1 LKKIIDKQVIEMFF
15 KKRTEAELSMLLVAI
30 VWGSTFVIVK
40 NSLLEIGPF
49 LFLGIRFTLAF
60 VLLGLVSW
68 RQLKIAPK
76 STYYSGC
83 LLGIFLTIGYVFQTV
98 GLKYTT
104 SSNAGFI
111 TGLSVVLVPI
121 IYMLINK
128 LTPSF
133 STIITVL
140 LAFVG
145 LFFMSFQDW
154 QTSLS
159 YGDMLVLVCA
169 FGFAFHVVFVDRL
182 SHRHS
187 ALAITSVQILFVGI
201 FCLVVGLIFEPWPQ
215 HFSPSLIAALL
226 ITSIFATSLAFL
238 LQNSMQKYSTPT
250 RFAVILT
257 TEPVFA
263 ALAGHLWA
271 NETFSQRA
279 LVGAVMILVA
289 MLIAILSRK
298 QSPGVKMLY
307 EAENLE

>member
-1 LKKIIDKQVIEMFF
+1 MFL
-15 KKRTEAELSMLLVAI
+15 KKRTQAELSMLLVAI

-49 LFLGIRFTLAF
+49 LFLGIRFILAF
-60 VLLGLVSW
+60 VLLGLISW
-68 RQLKIAPK
+68 RQLKSAPK

-121 IYMLINK
+121 IYMLINR

-133 STIITVL
+133 STIITVF
-140 LAFVG
+140 LAFGG
-145 LFFMSFQDW
+145 LFLMSFQDW
-154 QTSLS
+154 HTSLS

-187 ALAITSVQILFVGI
+187 ALAITSVQILFVGV
-201 FCLVVGLIFEPWPQ
+201 FCLVVGLIFETWPQ
-215 HFSPSLIAALL
+215 GFSPSLIAALL

-271 NETFSQRA
+271 NETFTQRA
-279 LVGAVMILVA
+279 FAGAVMILVA

-298 QSPGVKMLY
+298 DKPGV
-307 EAENLE
+307 NGRRTSDVRCRI